1 MPFYDYK
8 CGECG
13 HTFEE
18 MLRIADMEKPTK
30 KKCPSCGKKKVEIV
44 VGAPSIVDSVRVGI
58 TKPDKGWQEVMAKIK
73 EAHPRNDMSRKSKQD
88 WMH

>member
-8 CGECG
+8 CAGCG

-18 MLRIADMEKPTK
+18 MLRMADVDKPTK
-30 KKCPSCGKKKVEIV
+30 AKCPSCKKKKVELV
-44 VGAPSIVDSVRVGI
+44 VGAAKVCDSVRIGV

-73 EAHPRNDMSRKSKQD
+73 EAHPRHNMRGSRQD